1 MYPAHKVQHNL
12 VAHQTAKS
20 QQAGPRRPHH
30 HPHLQQNSDRP
41 LAGRACA
48 LSETP
53 RKLYSQDRTVRKNAV
68 MEVTRTPISRRPLQ
82 EIRSN
87 AGSQS
92 MPRQQQ
98 AHVRRAETKVEPAQP
113 RMSDMYMM
121 IDDHLAWNMSSSNLE
136 STRPGSS
143 GTLFVDFDAAGD
155 IEVSYRNGIN
165 KKLPTPPVPAKPTPP
180 RREVQRKESKNTK
193 TSTRKPLPPRPS
205 LSLRHDSIIS
215 TGHEDDEHIDP
226 FSSFPTPQPLTPPP
240 KNPRRSQSQPKREHR
255 SHPPQVHVTQ
265 RSSAPSLPH
274 LSATP
279 PFPNPPPKNL
289 RRSHPPQAHITQRS
303 APSLPHPSTTQP
315 QPTPPPSNG
324 TTYTDPSGLLVHYH
338 APNTG
343 ANPAPHAYIS
353 GYDPVTHYA
362 YDYDGRTVHVH
373 ASPTPSR
380 PGSYTSEYIDV
391 SAAECLRSSDTAKT
405 ETALPALQGPRGEP
419 KGAKRRRVMRFVQK
433 LLGRLEGLGVGAE
446 VRGECRCDARVNVT
460 DSWVEKGYVT

>member
-1 MYPAHKVQHNL
+1 MFTHTSLTISLQSITTWLSHIRFPSSPSTVRKKPPLNQPLNRTMYPAHKVQHNL

-165 KKLPTPPVPAKPTPP
+165 KKLPTPPVPAKSQRTQRL
-180 RREVQRKESKNTK
+180 RRES
-193 TSTRKPLPPRPS
+193 
-205 LSLRHDSIIS
+205 
-215 TGHEDDEHIDP
+215 
-226 FSSFPTPQPLTPPP
+226 
-240 KNPRRSQSQPKREHR
+240 RS
-255 SHPPQVHVTQ
+255 
-265 RSSAPSLPH
+265 
-274 LSATP
+274 
-279 PFPNPPPKNL
+279 
-289 RRSHPPQAHITQRS
+289 
-303 APSLPHPSTTQP
+303 
-315 QPTPPPSNG
+315 
-324 TTYTDPSGLLVHYH
+324 
-338 APNTG
+338 
-343 ANPAPHAYIS
+343 
-353 GYDPVTHYA
+353 
-362 YDYDGRTVHVH
+362 
-373 ASPTPSR
+373 
-380 PGSYTSEYIDV
+380 
-391 SAAECLRSSDTAKT
+391 
-405 ETALPALQGPRGEP
+405 LPALHSHCATTQ
-419 KGAKRRRVMRFVQK
+419 
-433 LLGRLEGLGVGAE
+433 
-446 VRGECRCDARVNVT
+446 
-460 DSWVEKGYVT
+460 